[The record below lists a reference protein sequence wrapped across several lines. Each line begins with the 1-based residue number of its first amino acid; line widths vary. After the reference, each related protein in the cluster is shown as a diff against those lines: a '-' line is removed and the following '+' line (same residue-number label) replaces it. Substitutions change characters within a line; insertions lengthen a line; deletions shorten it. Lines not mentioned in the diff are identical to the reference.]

1 MRRCELQENQTHL
14 DELEALIKKQAKEL
28 KQYESDV
35 KKYEIYVEYLEN
47 LLEKAGIPFIFNGG
61 IKDK

>member
-1 MRRCELQENQTHL
+1 MKRCASPENQDHV
-14 DELEALIKKQAKEL
+14 DELESLIKKQAKEL
-28 KQYESDV
+28 KQYDSDV

-47 LLEKAGIPFIFNGG
+47 LLEKAGIPFMFNGG

>member
-1 MRRCELQENQTHL
+1 M
-14 DELEALIKKQAKEL
+14 DEKDKIIKRLKTEL